1 MSNRTEI
8 QTLNQQEGGRYRKVE
23 EALKKMAKKM
33 DVSSFVVPSPSVAPS
48 SPQVERNAPA
58 TVVREEHMRSPRKA
72 RHPESSQPLSPSKLL
87 RRVSTEN
94 TVVVNEGSVWYDTYT
109 TVEQLPGGREHRS
122 RRRGGEARV
131 RAAPCGTST
140 WSVSPKPKKD
150 VEDDAVC
157 TCLPPSYAYSLLER
171 SHGGGVGRALA
182 RGPGGL
188 LALRLRRPLHQ
199 PPVLLRMQPGDVPV
213 RSGVHQSDVS
223 QAPVILIEK
232 GEA

>member
-58 TVVREEHMRSPRKA
+58 TIVREEHMRSPRKT

-87 RRVSTEN
+87 RRMSTEN

-109 TVEQLPGGREHRS
+109 TVEPLPEGVSIARDA
-122 RRRGGEARV
+122 EAVKHEFVHILRNV
-131 RAAPCGTST
+131 YVD
-140 WSVSPKPKKD
+140 VSPKPKKD

-157 TCLPPSYAYSLLER
+157 TCLPPSNAYSLLEK
-171 SHGGGVGRALA
+171 SHSGGVGEHSREDLEAFS
-182 RGPGGL
+182 RCGCGDRCIN
-188 LALRLRRPLHQ
+188 RLCYCECNPATCPCGAECTNQMFRKHR
-199 PPVLLRMQPGDVPV
+199 
-213 RSGVHQSDVS
+213 
-223 QAPVILIEK
+223 
-232 GEA
+232 

>member
-87 RRVSTEN
+87 RRMSTEN

-109 TVEQLPGGREHRS
+109 TVEPLPEGVSIARDA
-122 RRRGGEARV
+122 EAVKHEFVHILRNV
-131 RAAPCGTST
+131 YVD
-140 WSVSPKPKKD
+140 VSPKPKKD

-157 TCLPPSYAYSLLER
+157 TCLAPSYAYSLLER
-171 SHGGGVGRALA
+171 SHGGGVGEHSREDLEAFS
-182 RGPGGL
+182 RCGCGDRCIN
-188 LALRLRRPLHQ
+188 RLCYCECNPATCPCGAECTNQMFRKHR
-199 PPVLLRMQPGDVPV
+199 
-213 RSGVHQSDVS
+213 
-223 QAPVILIEK
+223 
-232 GEA
+232 